1 MQSNTEDWNNGCWK
15 FNFAIT
21 GIYYTVKYIQI
32 VLFYKLIIFHNITVS
47 IRDFFQKHYIKK
59 Q

>member
-1 MQSNTEDWNNGCWK
+1 MQSNTEDWNNGWWK

-32 VLFYKLIIFHNITVS
+32 VLFYKLILFHNITEYKRLLS
-47 IRDFFQKHYIKK
+47 KTLH
-59 Q
+59 